1 MNLGPNNEARALLE
15 ALGALNNVTTQTLY
29 RGRSHRA
36 NYNVPLAEVE
46 RKLSIY
52 NQQGSDVYFSVNK
65 TTSEGRDS
73 HHIEAIR
80 AVYVDYDHGLP
91 TYNDQ
96 QNWPLE
102 PTVLVSSSNNK
113 YQAFWVLAEPLVA
126 TPENVTRWQDV
137 ENRWVHA
144 TNGDWAARDTAR
156 VLRLPGYLNHKYSPP
171 SNVNLLHANGPRYT
185 LAQLAAEYADVK
197 LPEHANLPH
206 SAWWAPTGL
215 PPDSVRERRYRF
227 YLNKTP
233 FPAVGSGKRNAF
245 FYRKACTG
253 VIDFALEPQLTAT
266 ILAEYSAQRHG
277 HEAYDYSELLTLAE
291 RASTY
296 GKGIRGSVFARAE
309 TDMQVNADL

>member
-36 NYNVPLAEVE
+36 NYNVSLAEVE

-52 NQQGSDVYFSVNK
+52 NQQGSDIYFSVNK

-73 HHIEAIR
+73 RHIEAIR
-80 AVYVDYDHGLP
+80 AVFVDYDHGVP
-91 TYNDQ
+91 ES
-96 QNWPLE
+96 WALE
-102 PTVLVSSSNNK
+102 PSAIIESSCGK
-113 YQAFWVLAEPLVA
+113 AQCYWVLKEPLVA
-126 TPENVTRWQDV
+126 TPENITRWQNI
-137 ENRWVHA
+137 ENRWVYA
-144 TNGDWAARDTAR
+144 TNGDWAARDAAR
-156 VLRLPGYLNHKYSPP
+156 ILRLPGFYNHKYNPP
-171 SNVNLLHANGPRYT
+171 QMVKLTNCHGERYT
-185 LAQLAAEYADVK
+185 LDQLAVPYLGMP

-206 SAWWAPTGL
+206 SSWWIPTGL

-277 HEAYDYSELLTLAE
+277 EEAYEYPELLTLAE

-296 GKGIRGSVFARAE
+296 GKGVRGSVFARAE
-309 TDMQVNADL
+309 TEMKVETEL